1 MFHKKERNLSKEK
14 SHTLTSNKKRKFLT
28 KKRLKNISPNKCMI
42 IKKPKPVPLINSN
55 SNSNLSYHSSDY
67 YEQEDDTVVI
77 DSDGNEKVIPSP
89 RQISKKRKLRAY
101 NKKLEQDFINI
112 ASPKSLKKTLS
123 KNEASSVIG
132 RAIRRRQM

>member
-1 MFHKKERNLSKEK
+1 
-14 SHTLTSNKKRKFLT
+14 
-28 KKRLKNISPNKCMI
+28 MI